1 MKLLLKTQI
10 ISFSILILL
19 LFLPGFSLGEI
30 QDESEPVNHT
40 ALQEPAQSG
49 GNIIPVPIGLKQNK
63 ELSPEFPKEGSTDS
77 IVSCP
82 NGFTPAWWSIRK
94 HRGST
99 EWRDVG
105 TWETPKINKPL
116 QAQGTI
122 RFAIWVIFRGSGQPT
137 SSNFEFN
144 WLRNDETIAT
154 VRAEDVDL
162 RSEMNPL
169 KIVANAH
176 LVNQTPFAAGDVFKL
191 FIRCQISLDGTQIL
205 YGSREHFSAVI
216 MICDPI
222 DIVDIKTCKE
232 SIKCIYNE
240 VFKVNPNSMTYIAKL
255 DNIIV
260 SAIPELQI
268 ETINEI
274 NYRTVKWKINI
285 KPGTHNIEISIS
297 YIENDN
303 STFVTLIKQ
312 ITIKKEPE
320 PNFLGIPLW
329 IVHTIVALVAFVII
343 VGVGLKLRSYYE
355 ERHWLELEAAG
366 FE

>member
-1 MKLLLKTQI
+1 MRLLLKTQI

-19 LFLPGFSLGEI
+19 LFLPGLCLGEI
-30 QDESEPVNHT
+30 QDESKSVNHT
-40 ALQEPAQSG
+40 VLLEPVQSG
-49 GNIIPVPIGLKQNK
+49 GNIVPVPIGLKQNK
-63 ELSPEFPKEGSTDS
+63 ELSPEFPKKDSTDS
-77 IVSCP
+77 VVSCP

-94 HRGST
+94 NRGST

-105 TWETPKINKPL
+105 TWETPKVNKPL
-116 QAQGTI
+116 QAQGTVG
-122 RFAIWVIFRGSGQPT
+122 FAIWVIFRGSGQPT
-137 SSNFEFN
+137 TSNFEFN

-154 VRAEDVDL
+154 ILVEDVNL

-169 KIVANAH
+169 KIEANAH

-191 FIRCQISLDGTQIL
+191 YIRCQISLDGTQIL

-216 MICDPI
+216 MVCDPI
-222 DIVDIKTCKE
+222 DIVDIKTDKDC
-232 SIKCIYNE
+232 IKCIYNDG
-240 VFKVNPNSMTYIAKL
+240 FQANPNSMTYVAKL

-260 SAIPELQI
+260 PAIPELQT
-268 ETINEI
+268 ETINEM
-274 NYRTVKWKINI
+274 NYRTVTWRINI

-303 STFVTLIKQ
+303 STFVTLTKQ

-329 IVHTIVALVAFVII
+329 IVHTIVVLVAIAI
-343 VGVGLKLRSYYE
+343 VAGVGLKLRSRYE
-355 ERHWLELEAAG
+355 ERRWLELEAAG